1 MKIGFLS
8 LGCPKNLVDGEVM
21 LGIARDAGHE
31 ITPDSNEADVL
42 VVNTCAFIDNAKEE
56 SINAILEMA
65 ALKNQGTGKR
75 LVVTGCLAE
84 RYRDEL
90 RKEIPEIDALLGTG
104 EVPKILEAIG
114 ESRLAGSRVRG
125 FEDHS
130 ESDSASES
138 TPARRYPFTPRP
150 RTSPI
155 RTASPRPREARQT
168 TSTTPTRLALLT
180 TPKHFAYVK
189 IAEGCDY
196 TCAFCIIPTLRGSYR
211 SRTIDSIVREAHAL
225 AERGVRELLLISQD
239 TSFYGID
246 RGERGALARLLR
258 ELNKVEGLSWIRL
271 LYLYPTTI
279 TDDVLEAM
287 AECEKVCRYV
297 DLPLQH
303 ASAAM
308 LKRMRRPGNRA
319 TYDKLLARIRGR
331 VPGVTLRTTFIVG
344 FPGETETDFAEL
356 ESFVEDTQFDHVGV
370 FTYSHEEGT
379 RAFAL
384 ADDVPARVKRKRR
397 DALMARQRRIVAA
410 AQTRRTGSEIA
421 VMIDGPSP
429 EHELVLQG
437 RTEGQAPDIDAVV
450 YLTDCDPA
458 SYRPGELIRAEIV
471 EARDYDLVAAP
482 LMLSAARTGNARS
495 SAPSPRRASRREPGA
510 SQWQAPRDM
519 IHAVP
524 ASRKNPSGPVP
535 TFCISG
541 AVYGTD

>member
-1 MKIGFLS
+1 
-8 LGCPKNLVDGEVM
+8 M
-21 LGIARDAGHE
+21 LGPRTTAPLLHQAPSRAR
-31 ITPDSNEADVL
+31 
-42 VVNTCAFIDNAKEE
+42 
-56 SINAILEMA
+56 
-65 ALKNQGTGKR
+65 
-75 LVVTGCLAE
+75 
-84 RYRDEL
+84 
-90 RKEIPEIDALLGTG
+90 
-104 EVPKILEAIG
+104 
-114 ESRLAGSRVRG
+114 
-125 FEDHS
+125 S
-130 ESDSASES
+130 EPRTRE
-138 TPARRYPFTPRP
+138 PRARRANAPDYIYDADTPR
-150 RTSPI
+150 
-155 RTASPRPREARQT
+155 
-168 TSTTPTRLALLT
+168 LLT

-211 SRTIDSIVREAHAL
+211 SRTIDSIVREAHGL
-225 AERGVRELLLISQD
+225 AARGVRELLLISQD

-246 RGERGALARLLR
+246 RGERGSLARLLR
-258 ELNKVEGLSWIRL
+258 ELNKVDGLEWIRL

-319 TYDKLLARIRGR
+319 AYDKLLCADPWARSRRHTPYNLHCRLPGRDGDRLRRARSIRRG
-331 VPGVTLRTTFIVG
+331 
-344 FPGETETDFAEL
+344 D
-356 ESFVEDTQFDHVGV
+356 QFDHVGV

-384 ADDVPARVKRKRR
+384 TDDVPARVKRKRR
-397 DALMARQRRIVAA
+397 DGLMARQRRIVAA
-410 AQTRRTGSEIA
+410 AQASRTGSEID

-458 SYRPGELIRAEIV
+458 TYRPGELIRAQIV

-482 LMLSAARTGNARS
+482 VGVAVGDDAEAIGLFDGLCQHSFVAGGAPPPPARVGPHPHAKTGPPGRLPLRTTGWLQAVGVRS
-495 SAPSPRRASRREPGA
+495 
-510 SQWQAPRDM
+510 
-519 IHAVP
+519 
-524 ASRKNPSGPVP
+524 
-535 TFCISG
+535 
-541 AVYGTD
+541 